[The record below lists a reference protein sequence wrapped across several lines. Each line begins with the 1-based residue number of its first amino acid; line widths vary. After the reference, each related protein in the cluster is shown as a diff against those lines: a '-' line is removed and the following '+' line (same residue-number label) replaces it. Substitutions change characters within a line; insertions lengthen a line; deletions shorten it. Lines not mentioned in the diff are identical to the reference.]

1 VPYLSRATPEM
12 VEPRAL
18 PKNRNEANNGMT
30 LDLTGD

>member
-1 VPYLSRATPEM
+1 M

-30 LDLTGD
+30 LDLTGDLIEVIHA